1 MTNNEKIINEA
12 KRIEEDSLYSAKAH
26 FSAGHLWGVVN
37 FWLGTISAVLSA
49 MAGASALSQFFY
61 HNIIAGVLSI
71 IVAGLAAIITFINP
85 DKRSIIYKGAGNKY
99 KALQNNARIFY
110 EIEVT
115 TNGTDDK
122 RNLDDL
128 KKLNDLISE
137 YILFL
142 FPVRKEKLFKFIPRI
157 DEYSLRIEGV
167 SRIGSNDIA
176 TN

>member
-128 KKLNDLISE
+128 KKLNDERNNLNMESPQIPEWAFKKAKKGIEKGEAE
-137 YILFL
+137 YK
-142 FPVRKEKLFKFIPRI
+142 VDK
-157 DEYSLRIEGV
+157 
-167 SRIGSNDIA
+167 
-176 TN
+176 